1 MATRSLSQ
9 GNTRVAIYARVST
22 KDKGQEV
29 ENQLRQLRE
38 FSSSQGWVIYREFVD
53 HETGSTDDRTAFQ
66 TMFKDASQRKFDVL
80 LFWALDRLSRE
91 GVLETLQH
99 LNRLTS
105 YGVGYRSFTEQY
117 FDSCGIFKDAV
128 IAIIATVA
136 KQERVRISLRVR
148 AGLEVA
154 RAKGKRIGRPP
165 RTQLSMETRTA
176 IAGCYANE
184 KTSLRALAKRFGTSL
199 GTVQRCIG
207 LRQSAASEGHYPLN
221 S

>member
-1 MATRSLSQ
+1 VLSRLLARRLQVGYVIASPWPSPEHLASVFRENNLRSL
-9 GNTRVAIYARVST
+9 
-22 KDKGQEV
+22 
-29 ENQLRQLRE
+29 
-38 FSSSQGWVIYREFVD
+38 
-53 HETGSTDDRTAFQ
+53 TGR
-66 TMFKDASQRKFDVL
+66 ASF
-80 LFWALDRLSRE
+80 
-91 GVLETLQH
+91 H

-154 RAKGKRIGRPP
+154 RARGARIGRPP
-165 RTQLSMETRTA
+165 RTQLSMETRIA
-176 IAGCYANE
+176 IADCYANE

-199 GTVQRCIG
+199 ATVQRCVGI
-207 LRQSAASEGHYPLN
+207 RQSAVSEGHYPA
-221 S
+221 

>member
-1 MATRSLSQ
+1 MATQSISDKS
-9 GNTRVAIYARVST
+9 TRVAIYARVST
-22 KDKGQEV
+22 RDKGQEV

-38 FSSSQGWVIYREFVD
+38 FSASQGWAIYREFID
-53 HETGSTDDRTAFQ
+53 HETGSTNDRTAFQ
-66 TMFKDASQRKFDVL
+66 TMFNDASKRKFDVV

-99 LNRLTS
+99 LNRLSS

-165 RTQLSMETRTA
+165 RTQLSQEARIA
-176 IAGCYANE
+176 IARSYSRGGS
-184 KTSLRALAKRFGTSL
+184 SLRDLAKEFDTSL
-199 GTVQRCIG
+199 GTVQRCI
-207 LRQSAASEGHYPLN
+207 SAYQTAE
-221 S
+221 

>member
-1 MATRSLSQ
+1 MATRSLAQ
-9 GNTRVAIYARVST
+9 ENTRVALYSRVST

-38 FSSSQGWVIYREFVD
+38 FSSSQGWAVYREFVD

-66 TMFKDASQRKFDVL
+66 AMFKDASQRKFDVL

-99 LNRLTS
+99 LSRLTS

-165 RTQLSMETRTA
+165 RTQLSSETRTA
-176 IAGCYANE
+176 IAGCYASE

-207 LRQSAASEGHYPLN
+207 IRQSAASEGQYPFN

>member
-1 MATRSLSQ
+1 MQSECAQ
-9 GNTRVAIYARVST
+9 RVAIYARVST
-22 KDKGQEV
+22 KDRQEV

-38 FSSSQGWVIYREFVD
+38 FASSQGWTVYREFID
-53 HETGSTDDRTAFQ
+53 HETGSTDDRAEFQ
-66 TMFKDASQRKFDVL
+66 AMFRDASQRKFGVL

-128 IAIIATVA
+128 IAIIAAVA
-136 KQERVRISLRVR
+136 KQERVRISERVR

-154 RAKGKRIGRPP
+154 RVKGKKLGRP
-165 RTQLSMETRTA
+165 RVTVDAAR
-176 IAGCYANE
+176 IAC
-184 KTSLRALAKRFGTSL
+184 LRASGASWQTITRQLGISAGTAKRAFYSLSKNPSRSTSV
-199 GTVQRCIG
+199 T
-207 LRQSAASEGHYPLN
+207 A
-221 S
+221 

>member
-1 MATRSLSQ
+1 MATQSLSDKP
-9 GNTRVAIYARVST
+9 TRVAIYARVST
-22 KDKGQEV
+22 RDKGQEV

-38 FSSSQGWVIYREFVD
+38 FSASQGWAIYREFID
-53 HETGSTDDRTAFQ
+53 HETGSTNDRTAFQ
-66 TMFKDASQRKFDVL
+66 TMFSDASKRKFDVV

-99 LNRLTS
+99 LNRLSS

-165 RTQLSMETRTA
+165 RTQLSQEARIA
-176 IAGCYANE
+176 IARSYSRGDG
-184 KTSLRALAKRFGTSL
+184 SLRAIAARFGTSL
-199 GTVQRCIG
+199 GTVQRCVATIKG
-207 LRQSAASEGHYPLN
+207 LDRR
-221 S
+221 

>member
-1 MATRSLSQ
+1 MAESKPTRGAL
-9 GNTRVAIYARVST
+9 YARVST
-22 KDKGQEV
+22 RDKNQDT
-29 ENQLRQLRE
+29 ENQLIQLRE
-38 FSSSQGWVIYREFVD
+38 FSASQGWAIYREFID
-53 HETGSTDDRTAFQ
+53 HETGSTNDRTAFQ
-66 TMFKDASQRKFDVL
+66 TMFNDASKRKFDVV

-99 LNRLTS
+99 LNRLSS

-165 RTQLSMETRTA
+165 RTQLSQEARIA
-176 IAGCYANE
+176 IARSYSRGGS
-184 KTSLRALAKRFGTSL
+184 SLRDLAKEFDTSL
-199 GTVQRCIG
+199 GTVQRCI
-207 LRQSAASEGHYPLN
+207 SAYQTAE
-221 S
+221 

>member
-1 MATRSLSQ
+1 MKF
-9 GNTRVAIYARVST
+9 GARAEFWRGTT

-38 FSSSQGWVIYREFVD
+38 FSSLQGWAIYRELVD

-66 TMFKDASQRKFDVL
+66 AMFKDASQRKFDVL

-148 AGLEVA
+148 AGRQG
-154 RAKGKRIGRPP
+154 RADRP
-165 RTQLSMETRTA
+165 TSTHSA
-176 IAGCYANE
+176 IDGDAGCHRG
-184 KTSLRALAKRFGTSL
+184 L
-199 GTVQRCIG
+199 
-207 LRQSAASEGHYPLN
+207 LRQ
-221 S
+221 